1 MSEIISANDA
11 DGNFRITFCKKKKGS
26 RLIAFGPEDIGEQ

>member
-11 DGNFRITFCKKKKGS
+11 DGNFRVTFCKKKKRS